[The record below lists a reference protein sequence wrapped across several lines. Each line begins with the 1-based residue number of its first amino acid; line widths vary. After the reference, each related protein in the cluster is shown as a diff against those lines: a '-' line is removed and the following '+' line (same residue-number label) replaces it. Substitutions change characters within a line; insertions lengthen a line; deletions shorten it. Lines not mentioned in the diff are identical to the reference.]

1 MESQSLCVNHTKRIT
16 DNEIMREVYANRE
29 ALAARFDYDIHKIC
43 EHLREYRKELE
54 KQGVKFA
61 TKEDVENRQ

>member
-1 MESQSLCVNHTKRIT
+1 
-16 DNEIMREVYANRE
+16 MREVYANRE